1 MTTMDRSAG
10 LEALEPLLGTWRMT
24 PGSLEGAADPP
35 HAVTTFAW
43 LAGRRF
49 LIQRWDVDHPDA
61 PDGIAVIGADP
72 VTGAYVQHYFDSRW
86 VARDYAMGLTAGV
99 WTLERFA
106 EHPDFLQRFVGRFS
120 PDGDSILGRWE
131 RSMDLGATWSP
142 DFDLVYGRMR

>member
-1 MTTMDRSAG
+1 
-10 LEALEPLLGTWRMT
+10 MT

-35 HAVTTFAW
+35 HASPPSPCSPAA
-43 LAGRRF
+43 LPDPA
-49 LIQRWDVDHPDA
+49 LDVDHPDA

-72 VTGAYVQHYFDSRW
+72 VTGAYVQHYFDSRG

-99 WTLERFA
+99 GTLERFA
-106 EHPDFLQRFVGRFS
+106 EHPDFSQRFVGRFS